1 MIKVQNAIRGE
12 WRMARVIETYPD
24 EHGVARN
31 VKLISPPP
39 GLDGSRDYRSPAM
52 SELERHVSNLVVIV
66 PNDDDIDDV
75 TNDDDLG
82 IGGSV
87 ETSQTALSQS

>member
-1 MIKVQNAIRGE
+1 M
-12 WRMARVIETYPD
+12 
-24 EHGVARN
+24 
-31 VKLISPPP
+31 ISPPP
-39 GLDGSRDYRSPAM
+39 GLDGSRDYRRPAM
-52 SELERHVSNLVVIV
+52 SELERHVGNLVVIV